1 MNPPP
6 TTTVPAPATPA
17 PPAYEESFAYRAQAG
32 FRRQMAR
39 LHARFIPPGERV
51 LEWGCGVGDLLAALQ
66 PGTGLGLDADAAHV
80 ASARRRHAG
89 LNCEFREG
97 RLPDT
102 PVEGEW
108 DHIILNYLPGYLTDV
123 QAALESLRANSHP
136 RTRLYISSLN
146 HVWYP
151 LIKLAA
157 AGGAVV
163 PRDYWNWLSMGDL
176 ANLLD
181 LTGWEVVLARGEQLF
196 PFEVPLLEPLCNR
209 FLARLPGLSALG
221 MTVFIVARP
230 RQRFAEPEKT
240 SLSVVVPMRNEEG
253 NVAAALARI
262 PALGRATEVIFV
274 EGNSRD
280 KTWEALQRAQAEY
293 RGPLQLKICRQP
305 GKGKW
310 DAVRHGFAQAT
321 GDILVIQ
328 DGDLTAPPEDLP
340 KFFDVLCRG
349 TVEFANGS
357 RLVYPMENQA
367 MRFLN
372 MLGNHFF
379 ANALSF
385 VLSQRIKD
393 SLCGTKMMA
402 RRDYER
408 LLKRLPE
415 LGDFD
420 PFGDFNLLF
429 GSALMGLRIR
439 DVPVRYKNRTYGET
453 NISRFRHGW
462 ILLKMTFFGLRKIRF
477 R

>member
-1 MNPPP
+1 MNS
-6 TTTVPAPATPA
+6 TSAVPSPAS
-17 PPAYEESFAYRAQAG
+17 PPASAYVESFAYRAQG
-32 FRRQMAR
+32 SFRRQMAR

-51 LEWGCGVGDLLAALQ
+51 LEWGCGVGDLLTALK
-66 PGTGLGLDADAAHV
+66 PGVGLGIDAENSHIATAQQ
-80 ASARRRHAG
+80 RHAG
-89 LNCEFREG
+89 KNCEFRAG
-97 RLPDT
+97 RLPEAK
-102 PVEGEW
+102 VEGTW
-108 DHIILNYLPGYLTDV
+108 DHIIWNYLPGYLTDV
-123 QAALESLRANSHP
+123 QGALESLRENCHP

-146 HVWYP
+146 NVWYP
-151 LIKLAA
+151 LIKAGAA
-157 AGGAVV
+157 SGAVV
-163 PRDYWNWLSMGDL
+163 KREYWNWLSSRDL
-176 ANLLD
+176 ANLLE
-181 LTGWEVVLARGEQLF
+181 LAGWEVVLSRGEQLF
-196 PFEVPLLEPLCNR
+196 PFDVPLIEPFCNR
-209 FLARLPGLSALG
+209 FLARLPGLQALG
-221 MTVFIVARP
+221 MSIFIVARP
-230 RQRFAEPEKT
+230 RVRFAEPART

-253 NVAAALARI
+253 NVAAALSRI
-262 PALGRATEVIFV
+262 PALGCRTEVIFV

-280 KTWEALQRAQAEY
+280 KTWEVLQRAVTEY
-293 RGPLQLKICRQP
+293 KGPLQLKLCRQP

-310 DAVRHGFAQAT
+310 DAVHHGFKQAT

-340 KFFDVLCRG
+340 KFFDVLCAG
-349 TVEFANGS
+349 TAEFANGS

-402 RRDYER
+402 RGDYER

-462 ILLKMTFFGLRKIRF
+462 ILLQMTFFGLRKIRF

>member
-1 MNPPP
+1 MNSPP
-6 TTTVPAPATPA
+6 TPVPAESS
-17 PPAYEESFAYRAQAG
+17 AYVESFAFRAQGG

-51 LEWGCGVGDLLAALQ
+51 LEWGCGVGDLLAALK
-66 PGTGLGLDADAAHV
+66 PGVGLGLDAEASHIAA
-80 ASARRRHAG
+80 ARLRHPEK
-89 LNCEFREG
+89 NCEFRAG
-97 RLPDT
+97 RLPEQK
-102 PVEGEW
+102 VEGTW
-108 DHIILNYLPGYLTDV
+108 DHIIWNYLPGYLTDV
-123 QAALESLRANSHP
+123 QAALESLRENCHP

-151 LIKLAA
+151 LIKLGA

-163 PRDYWNWLSMGDL
+163 QREYWNWLSSRDL

-181 LTGWEVVLARGEQLF
+181 LAGWEVVLSRGEQLF
-196 PFEVPLLEPLCNR
+196 PFEVPLVEPFCNR
-209 FLARLPGLSALG
+209 FLARLPGLQALG
-221 MTVFIVARP
+221 MSIFIVARP
-230 RQRFAEPEKT
+230 RVRFAEPAKT

-262 PALGRATEVIFV
+262 PALGRGTEVIFV

-280 KTWEALQRAQAEY
+280 KTWEVLQRAAAEY
-293 RGPLQLKICRQP
+293 RGPLSVKICRQP

-310 DAVRHGFAQAT
+310 DAVSHGFAQAT
-321 GDILVIQ
+321 GDIFVIQ

-340 KFFDVLCRG
+340 KFFDVVCNG
-349 TVEFANGS
+349 AAEFANGS

-393 SLCGTKMMA
+393 SLCGTKMMS

-415 LGDFD
+415 LGEFD

-462 ILLKMTFFGLRKIRF
+462 LLLKMTFFGLRKIRF

>member
-1 MNPPP
+1 MNSS
-6 TTTVPAPATPA
+6 TTAGAVVRDSATA
-17 PPAYEESFAYRAQAG
+17 ASDSFARRIQAG
-32 FRRQMAR
+32 YRRQMAR

-51 LEWGCGVGDLLAALQ
+51 LEWGCGRGDLLAALQ
-66 PGTGLGLDADAAHV
+66 PARGLGLDADP
-80 ASARRRHAG
+80 ARVTWAREHHAG
-89 LNCEFREG
+89 SGCEFREG
-97 RLPDT
+97 RLPET
-102 PVEGEW
+102 PVSGQW
-108 DHIILNYLPGYLTDV
+108 DHIVLNYLPGYLPDV
-123 QAALESLRANSHP
+123 QAALEALRANAHP
-136 RTRLYISSLN
+136 RTRLYVTSLN

-151 LIKLAA
+151 LIKLGAST
-157 AGGAVV
+157 GAVV
-163 PRDYWNWLSMGDL
+163 KRDYWNWLSSRDL

-181 LTGWEVVLARGEQLF
+181 LAGWEVVLSRGEQLF
-196 PFEVPLLEPLCNR
+196 PFDIPLLDGFFNR
-209 FLARLPGLSALG
+209 FLVRLPWMQALG

-230 RQRFAEPEKT
+230 RQRYLARPAA

-262 PALGRATEVIFV
+262 PNLGRATEVIFV
-274 EGNSRD
+274 EGNSKD
-280 KTWEALQRAQAEY
+280 NTWAVLQKAVAEY
-293 RGPLQLKICRQP
+293 RGPLHLKLSRQP

-310 DAVRHGFAQAT
+310 DAVHHGFAQAT

-340 KFFDVLCRG
+340 KFFDVLCDG
-349 TVEFANGS
+349 TAEFVNGS

-379 ANALSF
+379 AAALSF
-385 VLSQRIKD
+385 VLSQPIKD
-393 SLCGTKMMA
+393 SLCGTKMISRA
-402 RRDYER
+402 DYER

-429 GSALMGLRIR
+429 GSALLGLRIR
-439 DVPVRYKNRTYGET
+439 DLPVRYKNRTYGET

-462 ILLKMTFFGLRKIRF
+462 ILLKMTAFGLRKIRF

>member
-6 TTTVPAPATPA
+6 TAALAAA
-17 PPAYEESFAYRAQAG
+17 PPAKTGDSFAYQIQAG

-51 LEWGCGVGDLLAALQ
+51 LEWGCGRGDLLAALR
-66 PGTGLGLDADAAHV
+66 PAEGLGLDADPDRIAEARARHGSAA
-80 ASARRRHAG
+80 
-89 LNCEFREG
+89 CEFREG
-97 RLPDT
+97 RLPET
-102 PVEGEW
+102 PTVGQW
-108 DHIILNYLPGYLTDV
+108 DHIILNYLPGYLKDV
-123 QAALESLRANSHP
+123 QASLESLRANSHP
-136 RTRLYISSLN
+136 RTRLYITSLN
-146 HVWYP
+146 HLWYP
-151 LIKLAA
+151 LIKLGA

-163 PRDYWNWLSMGDL
+163 RRDYWNWLSSSDL

-181 LTGWEVVLARGEQLF
+181 LAGWEVVLSRAEQLF
-196 PFEVPLLEPLCNR
+196 PFDVPVIDPLCNR
-209 FLARLPGLSALG
+209 FLARLPLLQSLG
-221 MTVFIVARP
+221 MTIFLVARP
-230 RQRFAEPEKT
+230 RMRFAPRQQA

-262 PALGRATEVIFV
+262 PKLGSRTEVILV
-274 EGNSRD
+274 EGNSKD
-280 KTWEALQRAQAEY
+280 NTWAAIQRAAAEY
-293 RGPLQLKICRQP
+293 QGPLQLKICRQP

-310 DAVRHGFAQAT
+310 DAVHHGFKQAT
-321 GDILVIQ
+321 GDVLVIQ

-340 KFFDVLCRG
+340 KFFEVLCDG
-349 TVEFANGS
+349 TAEFVNGS

-379 ANALSF
+379 AAALSF
-385 VLSQRIKD
+385 VLSQPIKD

-402 RRDYER
+402 RADYER
-408 LLKRLPE
+408 LLQRLPE

-462 ILLKMTFFGLRKIRF
+462 ILLKMTAFGLRKIRF

>member
-1 MNPPP
+1 MPS
-6 TTTVPAPATPA
+6 ADQDD
-17 PPAYEESFAYRAQAG
+17 SFAYRIQAG
-32 FRRQMAR
+32 FRRQLAR

-51 LEWGCGVGDLLAALQ
+51 LEWGSGRGDLLAALKPAQ
-66 PGTGLGLDADAAHV
+66 GLGLNADPVRV
-80 ASARRRHAG
+80 AEAREKHRGTH
-89 LNCEFREG
+89 CEFREG
-97 RLPDT
+97 RLPET
-102 PVEGEW
+102 PVTGEW
-108 DHIILNYLPGYLTDV
+108 DHIVLNYLPGYLTDV
-123 QAALESLRANSHP
+123 QKAFESLLANSHP
-136 RTRLYISSLN
+136 RTRLYITSLN
-146 HVWYP
+146 NIWYP
-151 LIKLAA
+151 LIKLGASS
-157 AGGAVV
+157 GAVV
-163 PRDYWNWLSMGDL
+163 KRDYWNWLSSRDL
-176 ANLLD
+176 VNLLE
-181 LTGWEVVLARGEQLF
+181 LAGWEVVLSRGEQLF
-196 PFEVPLLEPLCNR
+196 PFDIPLLDGFFNR
-209 FLARLPGLSALG
+209 FLVRLPGMQALG
-221 MTVFIVARP
+221 MTIFIVARP
-230 RQRFAEPEKT
+230 KVRFAAREQA

-253 NVAAALARI
+253 NVAAALNRI
-262 PALGRATEVIFV
+262 PPLGSFTEVIFV
-274 EGNSRD
+274 EGNSKD
-280 KTWEALQRAQAEY
+280 NTWGVLQQAVAEY
-293 RGPLQLKICRQP
+293 QGPLRLKLVRQP

-310 DAVRHGFAQAT
+310 DAVHHGFKQAT
-321 GDILVIQ
+321 GDVLVIQ

-340 KFFDVLCRG
+340 KFFDVLCDG
-349 TVEFANGS
+349 TAEFVNGS

-408 LLKRLPE
+408 LLRRLPE

-439 DVPVRYKNRTYGET
+439 DLPVRYKNRTYGET

-462 ILLKMTFFGLRKIRF
+462 ILLKMTAFGLRKIRF

>member
-1 MNPPP
+1 MNAPSP
-6 TTTVPAPATPA
+6 VSAPAAPA
-17 PPAYEESFAYRAQAG
+17 ASVPYVESFAYRVQSG

-51 LEWGCGVGDLLAALQ
+51 LEWGCGEGDLLAALQ
-66 PGTGLGLDADAAHV
+66 PAVGLGLDPETAHIVAAR
-80 ASARRRHAG
+80 ARHSG
-89 LNCEFREG
+89 QNCEFREG
-97 RLPDT
+97 RLPSTTVD
-102 PVEGEW
+102 GKW

-123 QAALESLRANSHP
+123 QAALEALRENSHP
-136 RTRLYISSLN
+136 RTRLYITSLN
-146 HVWYP
+146 NVWYP
-151 LIKLAA
+151 LIKLGA

-163 PRDYWNWLSMGDL
+163 RRDYWNWLSIRDL
-176 ANLLD
+176 ANLLE
-181 LTGWEVVLARGEQLF
+181 LAGWEVVLARGEQLF
-196 PFEVPLLEPLCNR
+196 PFDIPLIEPFFNR
-209 FLARLPGLSALG
+209 FLARLPGFQALG
-221 MTVFIVARP
+221 MSIFIVARP
-230 RQRFAEPEKT
+230 RVRFADPAQT

-262 PALGRATEVIFV
+262 PMLGRGTEVVFV

-280 KTWEALQRAQAEY
+280 KTWEVLQRAVAEY
-293 RGPLQLKICRQP
+293 KGPLTLKLCRQP

-310 DAVRHGFAQAT
+310 DAVHHGFKQAT

-340 KFFDVLCRG
+340 KFFEVLCAGRA
-349 TVEFANGS
+349 EFANGS

-402 RRDYER
+402 RADYER

>member
-1 MNPPP
+1 MNS
-6 TTTVPAPATPA
+6 TPSA
-17 PPAYEESFAYRAQAG
+17 AASAAASTPVRPGETFAYKIQSG
-32 FRRQMAR
+32 FRRQLAR

-51 LEWGCGVGDLLAALQ
+51 LEWGCGRGDLLAALQ
-66 PGTGLGLDADAAHV
+66 PVEGLGLNADPERIAE
-80 ASARRRHAG
+80 ARARHPGA
-89 LNCEFREG
+89 NCEFREG
-97 RLPDT
+97 TLPQT
-102 PVEGEW
+102 PVAGHW
-108 DHIILNYLPGYLTDV
+108 DHIVLNYLPGYLPDV
-123 QAALESLRANSHP
+123 QAAFESLRANSHP
-136 RTRLYISSLN
+136 RTRLYVTSLN
-146 HVWYP
+146 NVWYP
-151 LIKLAA
+151 LIKLGASA
-157 AGGAVV
+157 GAVV
-163 PRDYWNWLSMGDL
+163 KRDYWNWLSSSDL

-181 LTGWEVVLARGEQLF
+181 LAGWEVVLSRGEQLF
-196 PFEVPLLEPLCNR
+196 PFDIPLLDGFFNR
-209 FLARLPGLSALG
+209 FLVRLPFMQALG
-221 MTVFIVARP
+221 MTIFIVARP
-230 RQRFAEPEKT
+230 RVRFAPREAA

-262 PALGRATEVIFV
+262 PKLGRSTEVILV
-274 EGNSRD
+274 EGNSKD
-280 KTWEALQRAQAEY
+280 NTWAAIQRAAAEY
-293 RGPLQLKICRQP
+293 KGPLQLKICRQP

-310 DAVRHGFAQAT
+310 DAVHHGFAQAT
-321 GDILVIQ
+321 GDVLVIQ

-340 KFFDVLCRG
+340 KFFDVLCDG
-349 TVEFANGS
+349 TAEFVNGS

-379 ANALSF
+379 AGALSF
-385 VLSQRIKD
+385 VLSQPIKD

-453 NISRFRHGW
+453 NISRFRHGI
-462 ILLKMTFFGLRKIRF
+462 ILLRMTFFGLRKIRF

>member
-1 MNPPP
+1 MSS
-6 TTTVPAPATPA
+6 TTSAPSVTAS
-17 PPAYEESFAYRAQAG
+17 PAYEESFAYRVQAG

-51 LEWGCGVGDLLAALQ
+51 LEWGCGVGDLLAALK
-66 PGTGLGLDADAAHV
+66 PAEGMGLDADAEHIA
-80 ASARRRHAG
+80 AARQRHPN
-89 LNCEFREG
+89 LNCEFRTG
-97 RLPDT
+97 HLPENKVD
-102 PVEGEW
+102 GKW
-108 DHIILNYLPGYLTDV
+108 DHIVLNYLPGYLTDV
-123 QAALESLRANSHP
+123 QGALESLRANSHP
-136 RTRLYISSLN
+136 RTRLYITSLN
-146 HVWYP
+146 NVWYP
-151 LIKLAA
+151 LIK
-157 AGGAVV
+157 AGAGTGAVV
-163 PRDYWNWLSMGDL
+163 KRDYWNWLSSRDL
-176 ANLLD
+176 ANLLE
-181 LTGWEVVLARGEQLF
+181 LAGWEVILSRSEQLF
-196 PFEVPLLEPLCNR
+196 PFDIPVLDGFFNR
-209 FLARLPGLSALG
+209 FLVRLPLIQSLG
-221 MTVFIVARP
+221 MSVFLVARP
-230 RQRFAEPEKT
+230 KIRFSETAKT
-240 SLSVVVPMRNEEG
+240 SLSVIVPMRNEEG
-253 NVAAALARI
+253 NVAAALSRI
-262 PALGRATEVIFV
+262 PVLGRETEVVFV
-274 EGNSRD
+274 EGNSKD
-280 KTWEALQRAQAEY
+280 KTWEVLQKAVAEY
-293 RGPLQLKICRQP
+293 KGPLKLKLARQP

-310 DAVRHGFAQAT
+310 DAVRHGFEHAT
-321 GDILVIQ
+321 GDVFVIQ

-340 KFFDVLCRG
+340 KFFEVLCAG
-349 TVEFANGS
+349 TAEFANGS

-402 RRDYER
+402 RTDYER

-453 NISRFRHGW
+453 NISRFAHGW
-462 ILLKMTFFGLRKIRF
+462 LLLKRTFFGMRKIRF

>member
-136 RTRLYISSLN
+136 RTRLYITSLN

-163 PRDYWNWLSMGDL
+163 QRDYWNWLSMGDL
-176 ANLLD
+176 VNLLD
-181 LTGWEVVLARGEQLF
+181 LAGWEVVLARGEQLF
-196 PFEVPLLEPLCNR
+196 PFEVPL
-209 FLARLPGLSALG
+209 A
-221 MTVFIVARP
+221 
-230 RQRFAEPEKT
+230 
-240 SLSVVVPMRNEEG
+240 
-253 NVAAALARI
+253 
-262 PALGRATEVIFV
+262 
-274 EGNSRD
+274 
-280 KTWEALQRAQAEY
+280 
-293 RGPLQLKICRQP
+293 
-305 GKGKW
+305 
-310 DAVRHGFAQAT
+310 
-321 GDILVIQ
+321 
-328 DGDLTAPPEDLP
+328 
-340 KFFDVLCRG
+340 
-349 TVEFANGS
+349 
-357 RLVYPMENQA
+357 
-367 MRFLN
+367 
-372 MLGNHFF
+372 
-379 ANALSF
+379 
-385 VLSQRIKD
+385 
-393 SLCGTKMMA
+393 
-402 RRDYER
+402 
-408 LLKRLPE
+408 
-415 LGDFD
+415 
-420 PFGDFNLLF
+420 
-429 GSALMGLRIR
+429 
-439 DVPVRYKNRTYGET
+439 
-453 NISRFRHGW
+453 
-462 ILLKMTFFGLRKIRF
+462 
-477 R
+477 

>member
-1 MNPPP
+1 MNP
-6 TTTVPAPATPA
+6 APSTA
-17 PPAYEESFAYRAQAG
+17 EDSFAYRLQAG
-32 FRRQMAR
+32 FRRQLAR

-51 LEWGCGVGDLLAALQ
+51 LEWGCGRGDLLAALKPAQ
-66 PGTGLGLDADAAHV
+66 GLGLNADPERIV
-80 ASARRRHAG
+80 EARVKYKDTP
-89 LNCEFREG
+89 CEFREG
-97 RLPDT
+97 RLPEIQ
-102 PVEGEW
+102 VEDKW

-123 QAALESLRANSHP
+123 QKAFESLLANSHP
-136 RTRLYISSLN
+136 RTRLYITSLN
-146 HVWYP
+146 NVWYP
-151 LIKLAA
+151 LIKLSANT
-157 AGGAVV
+157 GAVV
-163 PRDYWNWLSMGDL
+163 KRDYWNWLSSRDL
-176 ANLLD
+176 VNLLE
-181 LTGWEVVLARGEQLF
+181 LAGWEIVLCRGEQLF
-196 PFEVPLLEPLCNR
+196 PFDIPLLDGFFNR
-209 FLARLPGLSALG
+209 FLVRLPGMQALG
-221 MTVFIVARP
+221 MTVFIVARSKA
-230 RQRFAEPEKT
+230 RFAPRAQA

-253 NVAAALARI
+253 NVAAALNRI
-262 PALGRATEVIFV
+262 PKLGRFTEVIFV
-274 EGNSRD
+274 EGNSKD
-280 KTWEALQRAQAEY
+280 NTWGVLQQAVAEY
-293 RGPLQLKICRQP
+293 QGPLQLKLCRQP

-310 DAVRHGFAQAT
+310 DAVHHGFKHAT

-340 KFFDVLCRG
+340 KFFDVLCDG
-349 TVEFANGS
+349 TAEFVNGS

-402 RRDYER
+402 HSDYKR

-439 DVPVRYKNRTYGET
+439 DLPVRYKNRTYGET

-462 ILLKMTFFGLRKIRF
+462 ILLKMTAFGLRKIRF

>member
-1 MNPPP
+1 MTSPVS
-6 TTTVPAPATPA
+6 TASVPAPA
-17 PPAYEESFAYRAQAG
+17 AYEESFAYRLQAG
-32 FRRQMAR
+32 FRRQIAR

-51 LEWGCGVGDLLAALQ
+51 LEWGCGVGDLLAALK
-66 PGTGLGLDADAAHV
+66 PAEGLGLDADADHIA
-80 ASARRRHAG
+80 AARRRHPG
-89 LNCEFREG
+89 KNCEFREG
-97 RLPDT
+97 RLPDRK
-102 PVEGEW
+102 VEGEW
-108 DHIILNYLPGYLTDV
+108 DHIVLNYLPGYLTDV
-123 QAALESLRANSHP
+123 QEALKTLRLNSHP

-146 HVWYP
+146 NVWYP
-151 LIKLAA
+151 LIK
-157 AGGAVV
+157 AGAGTGAVV
-163 PRDYWNWLSMGDL
+163 KRDYWNWLSSRDL

-181 LTGWEVVLARGEQLF
+181 LAGWEVILSRSEQLF
-196 PFEVPLLEPLCNR
+196 PFDIPLLDGFFNR
-209 FLARLPGLSALG
+209 FLVRLPLLQSLG
-221 MTVFIVARP
+221 MSVFLVARP
-230 RQRFAEPEKT
+230 KVRFSAPEKT

-253 NVAAALARI
+253 NVAAALSRI
-262 PALGRATEVIFV
+262 PVLGRETEVVFV
-274 EGNSRD
+274 EGNSKD
-280 KTWEALQRAQAEY
+280 KTWEVLQKAVAEY
-293 RGPLQLKICRQP
+293 KGPLKLKLARQP

-321 GDILVIQ
+321 GDVFVIQ

-340 KFFDVLCRG
+340 KFFEVLCAG
-349 TVEFANGS
+349 TAEFANGS

-402 RRDYER
+402 RSDYER

-453 NISRFRHGW
+453 NISRFAHGW
-462 ILLKMTFFGLRKIRF
+462 LLLKMTFFGMRKIRF

>member
-6 TTTVPAPATPA
+6 STTAPAPTA
-17 PPAYEESFAYRAQAG
+17 PVAYVDTFAYRSQTG

-51 LEWGCGVGDLLAALQ
+51 LEWGCGVGDLLAALK
-66 PGTGLGLDADAAHV
+66 PATGLGLDADPAHV
-80 ASARRRHAG
+80 AAARSRHADA
-89 LNCEFREG
+89 NCEFREG
-97 RLPDT
+97 RLPGA
-102 PVEGEW
+102 PVAGTW

-123 QAALESLRANSHP
+123 QAALESLRENSHP
-136 RTRLYISSLN
+136 RTRLYITSLN

-157 AGGAVV
+157 SGGAVV
-163 PRDYWNWLSMGDL
+163 RRDYWNWLSLRDL
-176 ANLLD
+176 ENLLD
-181 LTGWEVVLARGEQLF
+181 LAGWEVVLARGEQLF
-196 PFEVPLLEPLCNR
+196 PFDIPLLDPLCNR
-209 FLARLPGLSALG
+209 FLARLPVLSSLG
-221 MTVFIVARP
+221 MTVFVVARP
-230 RQRFAEPEKT
+230 RQRFAEPAQT
-240 SLSVVVPMRNEEG
+240 RLSVVVPMRNEEG

-262 PALGRATEVIFV
+262 PVLGRSTEVIFV
-274 EGNSRD
+274 EGHSRD
-280 KTWEALQRAQAEY
+280 KTWEALQQAYADY
-293 RGPLQLKICRQP
+293 RGPLALKICRQP

-349 TVEFANGS
+349 TAEFANGS

-379 ANALSF
+379 AGALSF

-402 RRDYER
+402 RADYER

-462 ILLKMTFFGLRKIRF
+462 LLLKMTFFGLRKIRF